1 MRSIT
6 RAPLVAGLAFGAMAL
21 GGCGGGDGADPT
33 TPASGTLNLRITDA
47 PIDAAAEVV
56 VVFTGL
62 ELHGA
67 SGDDVRIDFP
77 NPRSIDL
84 LKLQDGVTSALTDG
98 LTVPAGD
105 YQWMR
110 LIVSAE
116 KNSQSSS
123 YIKLLTGEQYPLWI
137 PSGAESGLKL
147 MRPFTVAQ
155 GGTTRLLID
164 FDLRKSIT
172 APPGQDPNYIMR
184 PALRV
189 LDELQAGTI
198 EATVDLAALAAAQL
212 GEGAP
217 VGECAAGVY
226 LFAGGAAT
234 PDDQDGE
241 EADGADPVVYEPVAY
256 DGANTT
262 VTATIPF
269 VAVGTYTLAA
279 TCDFDVDAADLN
291 DYDAA
296 ASDGA
301 PGFETMRWTILDNVS
316 VTANATTAVTLP

>member
-6 RAPLVAGLAFGAMAL
+6 RTVLVAGLAFGAISM
-21 GGCGGGDGADPT
+21 GGCGGGEGAAVGPS
-33 TPASGTLNLRITDA
+33 SGTLDLRITDA

-56 VVFTGL
+56 VVFTGI
-62 ELHGA
+62 ELHSA
-67 SGDDVRIDFP
+67 SGGDVRIDFP

-84 LKLQDGVTSALTDG
+84 LKLQDGATDALTDG
-98 LTVPAGD
+98 LPVPVGD
-105 YQWMR
+105 YQWIR
-110 LIVSAE
+110 LIVNAE
-116 KNSQSSS
+116 QNSQSSS

-147 MRPFTVAQ
+147 VRPFKVAQ

-164 FDLRKSIT
+164 FDLRKSII
-172 APPGQDPNYIMR
+172 APPGQSPNYIMR

-189 LDELQAGTI
+189 LDELQTGKI

-226 LFAGGAAT
+226 LFAGSAAT
-234 PDDQDGE
+234 PDDQDGDV
-241 EADGADPVVYEPVAY
+241 ADGADPIVYEPVAY

-269 VAVGTYTLAA
+269 IEAGTYTLAA
-279 TCDFDVDAADLN
+279 TCDFDVDAADVN

-296 ASDGA
+296 AAQGE
-301 PGFETMRWTILDNVS
+301 PGFETLRWTILDNVS
-316 VTANATTAVTLP
+316 VTANTTTAVTLP

>member
-6 RAPLVAGLAFGAMAL
+6 HAVLVAGLAFGAMAV

-33 TPASGTLNLRITDA
+33 PASGTLDLRITDA

-56 VVFTGL
+56 VVFTGV
-62 ELHGA
+62 ELHSA
-67 SGDDVRIDFP
+67 SGDDVRIEFP

-84 LKLQDGVTSALTDG
+84 LTLQDGVTSALTDG

-110 LIVSAE
+110 LMVSAE

-137 PSGAESGLKL
+137 PGGAESGLRL
-147 MRPFTVAQ
+147 VRPFTVAQ

-164 FDLRKSIT
+164 FDLRKSIV
-172 APPGQDPNYIMR
+172 APPGQDPTYILR

-241 EADGADPVVYEPVAY
+241 DADGAAPVIYEPVAY
-256 DGANTT
+256 DGANPL

-269 VAVGTYTLAA
+269 VEVGTYTLAA
-279 TCDFDVDAADLN
+279 TCDFDVDAADRN

-296 ASDGA
+296 AADGT